1 MVCVSHI
8 ASETFRLPLS
18 DSLHGFAV
26 SVAALMS
33 TLPVFIWT
41 EKGLQW
47 TEPTSIGAS
56 VEHDKGDWIPSL
68 GNKVATPICH
78 FPFSKL
84 YAFRATT

>member
-56 VEHDKGDWIPSL
+56 VEHDKGDWYFL
-68 GNKVATPICH
+68 QFV
-78 FPFSKL
+78 
-84 YAFRATT
+84 